1 MGLGMIYIR
10 EGSDFSLGPI
20 YHDGTSIFSQ
30 LTFTPAVETGET
42 ATNGLLIDV
51 DGTVTNG
58 LYIDN
63 DGTMTTGIKIDG
75 ATTAGIDL
83 SGSTACVQNIILGG
97 NGRISTGSAAG
108 SACTIDATTS
118 PYGEGME
125 LRYTISDWADTYTLT
140 SAKGMY
146 LRMESTEA
154 NASGSVYGAEMY
166 GVANNVN
173 TQYLWGS
180 LVYAYV
186 KGTAAK
192 TLTGV
197 YAFQPEISFDAGS
210 GTNTITD
217 AAVVRAKVT
226 GGVMSDYTVLDGYRL
241 TLGDLDGGS
250 RTYGNGLLFEDD
262 SGMSGTCALT
272 TGININ
278 IATTTAIAFG
288 VSAGK
293 IVDAAASISI
303 YGGGTTG
310 DDLILYGSSADTT
323 SLSVLG
329 TTGLSVLGTVTTGLD
344 ISTASTSGVS
354 INTSTPTQGILI
366 SAACDSHA
374 INISAAQ
381 TGAGITIGSTCG
393 TYGLNIAGACANAI
407 NVSVAQT
414 SAQGWDVGAL
424 LQHGS
429 MSVPIDYGTISAS
442 DLVLI
447 ESSVSA
453 IATGQWVVGRVNQL
467 TTAGASTGYF
477 LGDYSYLFVN
487 HTVGAAIANYAEIDI
502 TATAALNGNVQC
514 YFAEL
519 NVDAGTITGA
529 GKISGM
535 TIEVDVESGVTVA
548 QPIYGIEVDM
558 RGIKVD
564 VVGQTAGIKIT
575 KADGSNYLDHGL
587 LFSNEFSNTTSV
599 IEMDLSQGNT
609 PVGIRF
615 NAGTAGHVITSALQF
630 VSTTGGTTYFADFA
644 GAADG
649 LPFTKNSTKKESTCS
664 GWISVLD
671 QDGALGY
678 INVWT
683 S

>member
-1 MGLGMIYIR
+1 
-10 EGSDFSLGPI
+10 
-20 YHDGTSIFSQ
+20 
-30 LTFTPAVETGET
+30 
-42 ATNGLLIDV
+42 LI
-51 DGTVTNG
+51 
-58 LYIDN
+58 
-63 DGTMTTGIKIDG
+63 
-75 ATTAGIDL
+75 
-83 SGSTACVQNIILGG
+83 
-97 NGRISTGSAAG
+97 
-108 SACTIDATTS
+108 
-118 PYGEGME
+118 
-125 LRYTISDWADTYTLT
+125 
-140 SAKGMY
+140 
-146 LRMESTEA
+146 
-154 NASGSVYGAEMY
+154 
-166 GVANNVN
+166 
-173 TQYLWGS
+173 
-180 LVYAYV
+180 
-186 KGTAAK
+186 
-192 TLTGV
+192 
-197 YAFQPEISFDAGS
+197 
-210 GTNTITD
+210 
-217 AAVVRAKVT
+217 
-226 GGVMSDYTVLDGYRL
+226 
-241 TLGDLDGGS
+241 
-250 RTYGNGLLFEDD
+250 
-262 SGMSGTCALT
+262 
-272 TGININ
+272 
-278 IATTTAIAFG
+278 
-288 VSAGK
+288 
-293 IVDAAASISI
+293 
-303 YGGGTTG
+303 
-310 DDLILYGSSADTT
+310 
-323 SLSVLG
+323 
-329 TTGLSVLGTVTTGLD
+329 VLGTVTTGLD

-393 TYGLNIAGACANAI
+393 TYGLNIAGACTTAI
-407 NVSVAQT
+407 NVSAVQT
-414 SAQGWDVGAL
+414 DETGLNAACVF
-424 LQHGS
+424 QHGTYS
-429 MSVPIDYGTISAS
+429 TALAYGTQT
-442 DLVLI
+442 DHLVLKSMHI
-447 ESSVSA
+447 
-453 IATGQWVVGRVNQL
+453 
-467 TTAGASTGYF
+467 TAGATGKYVIGDFCQIDTSATSTGYF
-477 LGDYSYLFVN
+477 VGNYNYLTVN
-487 HTVGAAIANYAEIDI
+487 NTVGAAIANYAEIDV

-514 YFAEL
+514 YYAEL

-529 GKISGM
+529 GKLSGM
-535 TIEVDVESGVTVA
+535 TIEVDVEAGVTVA